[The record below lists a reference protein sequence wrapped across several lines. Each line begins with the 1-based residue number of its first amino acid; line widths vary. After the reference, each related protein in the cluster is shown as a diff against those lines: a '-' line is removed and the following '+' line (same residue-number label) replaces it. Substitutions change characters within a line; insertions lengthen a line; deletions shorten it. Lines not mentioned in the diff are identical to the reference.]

1 MEPNTFNKPLTPEER
16 ERSADEV
23 FAEVVDDMKALN
35 KALESKPNDEKLK
48 TYKALNEAIINSMFE
63 SASMGAV
70 SSETTTDLAQSAQ
83 EVAQMQNLGSAAI
96 NVPAPAPVEAAP
108 AAPVAPAP
116 VEAAPS
122 PVPTINQAEAAAMNT
137 AAPTLDQSQAANPA
151 GAKPAGG
158 YIDSKGIVHSSI
170 EELRETEEGY
180 K

>member
-16 ERSADEV
+16 ERSANEV
-23 FAEVVDDMKALN
+23 FTEVVDDMKALN

-96 NVPAPAPVEAAP
+96 NAPAPVPVEAAP
-108 AAPVAPAP
+108 AAPVVPA
-116 VEAAPS
+116 
-122 PVPTINQAEAAAMNT
+122 PVPTINQAEVAAMNT

-151 GAKPAGG
+151 GAQPAGG